1 MVRTGW
7 FEENG
12 SNRINNNSLRNS
24 DQMIYFE
31 RMALKSIQNS
41 DKDIIS
47 KNNFVTLNSL
57 RGLSVKM
64 VEHQKN

>member
-31 RMALKSIQNS
+31 RTTLKSIQNS